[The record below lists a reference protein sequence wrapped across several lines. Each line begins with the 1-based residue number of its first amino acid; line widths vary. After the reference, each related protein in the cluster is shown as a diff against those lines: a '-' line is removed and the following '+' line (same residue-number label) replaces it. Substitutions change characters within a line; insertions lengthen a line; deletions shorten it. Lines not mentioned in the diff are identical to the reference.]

1 MKKKLRY
8 KTLEDITRTIKQRK
22 KEKKFDYYL
31 GDTHDI
37 CVIHLK
43 FGDMRKCYIN
53 LSSLDDQFFINE
65 FDKYWSY
72 EESYFKE
79 PKEILDYIR
88 DKNLPVILYQNATDS
103 EISISEAYKYFLIER

>member
-1 MKKKLRY
+1 MEEKLRY
-8 KTLEDITRTIKQRK
+8 KTLEDVTRTIKQRR
-22 KEKKFDYYL
+22 ENNFNYYS

-43 FGDMRKCYIN
+43 FGDMRKCYVN
-53 LSSLDDQFFINE
+53 LVSLEDQFFIDE

-79 PKEILDYIR
+79 PKEILDYIKA
-88 DKNLPVILYQNATDS
+88 KNLPVILYRNATDE
-103 EISISEAYKYFLIER
+103 EISITEAYEYLENEK

>member
-1 MKKKLRY
+1 MEEKLRY

-22 KEKKFDYYL
+22 REKNFDYYK

-43 FGDMRKCYIN
+43 FGDMRKCYVN
-53 LSSLDDQFFINE
+53 LASLDDQFFIDE

-88 DKNLPVILYQNATDS
+88 DKKLPVILYKNSTDS
-103 EISISEAYKYFLIER
+103 EISISEAYEYFLNER